1 MLVKQIATA
10 ALAFGCSIGIASAEA
25 EVGKAA
31 FTQYC
36 ATCHGVDA
44 QGAGD
49 LTEIMTVK
57 VPDLTQLAVNNDGKF
72 PMLEVIHVIDGR
84 TGLRGHGGPMPT
96 YGVQC
101 NWGAQHRDNRAKCTA
116 LIGAR
121 PPKSTPS
128 HATRNA
134 WGCLASKGTLCTRYN
149 TCGDGQR
156 RKEWRIMPQAARQ

>member
-1 MLVKQIATA
+1 MKPFTPNFTCIIINTALTRRRSKAGESMEQLVKWE
-10 ALAFGCSIGIASAEA
+10 GGP
-25 EVGKAA
+25 GKW
-31 FTQYC
+31 
-36 ATCHGVDA
+36 
-44 QGAGD
+44 
-49 LTEIMTVK
+49 K
-57 VPDLTQLAVNNDGKF
+57 VPTLMRLNTGNERRHTCTQ
-72 PMLEVIHVIDGR
+72 
-84 TGLRGHGGPMPT
+84 TGICRRPMPT